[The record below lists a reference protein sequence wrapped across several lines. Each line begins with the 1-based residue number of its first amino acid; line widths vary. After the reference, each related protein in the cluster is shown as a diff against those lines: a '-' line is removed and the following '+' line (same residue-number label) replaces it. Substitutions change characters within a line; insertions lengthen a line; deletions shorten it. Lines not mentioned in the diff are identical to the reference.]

1 MGKQDA
7 TAFIVSENDNTK
19 DSKSAAFTL
28 DQGRIFPDF
37 DTESETVQ
45 VSTDIDAHEKANA
58 LTVGASNYLDQLTI
72 SNQKESLFETDA
84 QLDGDDNSV
93 DLQAMYASIKANKV
107 VSTPLIE
114 NTDENEMREE
124 FDFELYWIDEESSE
138 EIFVP
143 PFTSPGEME
152 EIVASKKRE
161 KEDAI
166 NEPSETNGNET
177 IHDGYTDI
185 MEKNSRNTRSEEL
198 DAMRQ
203 SRISNRSME
212 SDAFGSSSDSKGE
225 NKKPSTETDFSR
237 LEALYK
243 SISTNKAVSTPKIID
258 DIDNDNNE
266 IFDFELHLVDPET
279 GEEIFHPP
287 NTSPAEFDEMIAD
300 MKVQESKAVE
310 DITNPV
316 EPSNNIAN
324 KQLNTEP
331 DETTFDGY
339 TDIQKSNSRSTRSEE
354 LEAMRAARIANRGM
368 ESEAFG
374 SS

>member
-1 MGKQDA
+1 
-7 TAFIVSENDNTK
+7 
-19 DSKSAAFTL
+19 
-28 DQGRIFPDF
+28 
-37 DTESETVQ
+37 
-45 VSTDIDAHEKANA
+45 
-58 LTVGASNYLDQLTI
+58 
-72 SNQKESLFETDA
+72 
-84 QLDGDDNSV
+84 
-93 DLQAMYASIKANKV
+93 MYASIKANKV

-212 SDAFGSSSDSKGE
+212 SDAFGSSSDGKGE